1 MSDTEMSMDGAICLL
16 PEAERKDE
24 GRDGLSRRSFIK
36 VGMGALASLALI
48 EMGGAGFLF
57 LRARSMEGEF
67 GGLVTA
73 GAVDSFPEGSVSEF
87 SDGHFFLIRS
97 PDGGFLAVHNRC
109 THLGCT
115 VNWVEADN
123 HFICP
128 CHAASFDFFGNFDG
142 PPVPR
147 PLDTFEV
154 EFDEKII
161 LVDTS
166 LPSRREKYEPGQLA
180 YCPAE
185 SRTASSQ

>member
-1 MSDTEMSMDGAICLL
+1 MNTETSMDGAICLL
-16 PEAERKDE
+16 PEADRE
-24 GRDGLSRRSFIK
+24 GPGDGLSRRSFVK
-36 VGMGALASLALI
+36 LGMGALASLALI

-57 LRARSMEGEF
+57 LRARSMEGAF
-67 GGLVTA
+67 GGLITA
-73 GAVDSFPEGSVSEF
+73 GAVDSSPTGSVTEF
-87 SDGHFFLIRS
+87 ADAHFFLIRS

-115 VNWVEADN
+115 VNWVESDN
-123 HFICP
+123 QFICP

-147 PLDTFEV
+147 PLDTFGV
-154 EFDEKII
+154 EFDEKVI

-166 LPSRREKYEPGQLA
+166 LPSRREDYEPGQLA

>member
-1 MSDTEMSMDGAICLL
+1 MPDTETSMDGAICLL
-16 PEAERKDE
+16 PEADRGDQD
-24 GRDGLSRRSFIK
+24 RDGLSRRSFIK
-36 VGMGALASLALI
+36 FGMGALASLALI

-67 GGLVTA
+67 GGLITA
-73 GAVDSFPEGSVSEF
+73 GPVDTFPTGSVTEF
-87 SDGHFFLIRS
+87 NDGHFFLIRS

-123 HFICP
+123 QFICP

-147 PLDTFEV
+147 PLDTFQV
-154 EFDEKII
+154 EFDEKVV

-166 LPSRREKYEPGQLA
+166 LPNRRETYEPEQLA

-185 SRTASSQ
+185 SQTASSQ

>member
-1 MSDTEMSMDGAICLL
+1 MNTESSMEGAICLL
-16 PEAERKDE
+16 PEAEQDDE
-24 GRDGLSRRSFIK
+24 DREGLSRRSFIK

-67 GGLVTA
+67 GGLITA
-73 GAVDSFPEGSVSEF
+73 GPADTFPNGSVTEF
-87 SDGHFFLIRS
+87 ANGHFFLIRS

-115 VNWVEADN
+115 VNWVESDN
-123 HFICP
+123 VFICP
-128 CHAASFDFFGNFDG
+128 CHAASFDFFGNLSG

-147 PLDTFEV
+147 PLDTFKV
-154 EFDEKII
+154 EFDEKVV
-161 LVDTS
+161 LVDTGV
-166 LPSRREKYEPGQLA
+166 PQRREKYEPEQLA
-180 YCPAE
+180 FCPAE

>member
-1 MSDTEMSMDGAICLL
+1 MSDTETSMDGAICLL
-16 PEAERKDE
+16 PEADREDR
-24 GRDGLSRRSFIK
+24 GREGLSRRSFMK

-67 GGLVTA
+67 GGLLTA
-73 GAVDSFPEGSVSEF
+73 GPVDTFPTGSVTEF
-87 SDGHFFLIRS
+87 TDGHFFLIRS

-115 VNWVEADN
+115 INWVEADN
-123 HFICP
+123 VFICP
-128 CHAASFDFFGNFDG
+128 CHAASFDFYGNFDG

-147 PLDTFEV
+147 PLDTFQV
-154 EFDEKII
+154 QFDEKVI

-166 LPSRREKYEPGQLA
+166 LPYRRETYEPEQLA